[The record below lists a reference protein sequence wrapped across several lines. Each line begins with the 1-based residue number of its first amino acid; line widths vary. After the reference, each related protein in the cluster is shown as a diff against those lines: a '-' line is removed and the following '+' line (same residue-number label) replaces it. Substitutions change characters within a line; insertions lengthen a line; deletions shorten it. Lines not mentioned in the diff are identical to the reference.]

1 MASWGYGLPHGKTS
15 PGVIRNIDLWTGFK
29 GHESRG
35 LIHSDDAEEGEGNT
49 ERKDGD
55 IERERKDR
63 GRLLPVEAMRGT
75 AVGSFL
81 FGSVSAHVPHIFVQL
96 FG

>member
-1 MASWGYGLPHGKTS
+1 MTPKKGKE
-15 PGVIRNIDLWTGFK
+15 IQ
-29 GHESRG
+29 RG
-35 LIHSDDAEEGEGNT
+35 KMETL
-49 ERKDGD
+49 
-55 IERERKDR
+55 RERKDR

-81 FGSVSAHVPHIFVQL
+81 FGSVNAHVPHIFVQL